1 MASALS
7 DKERALIDAYWR
19 AANYLSLGQI
29 YLYDNPLLKESLT
42 KEHIKPLLGHQSDDP
57 GFIAWARKHRV
68 RGVLVRPDR
77 FIAARLNA
85 DPDLSILSLFAGAKA
100 AALPRAA

>member
-1 MASALS
+1 
-7 DKERALIDAYWR
+7 
-19 AANYLSLGQI
+19 
-29 YLYDNPLLKESLT
+29 
-42 KEHIKPLLGHQSDDP
+42 
-57 GFIAWARKHRV
+57 
-68 RGVLVRPDR
+68 VRPDR